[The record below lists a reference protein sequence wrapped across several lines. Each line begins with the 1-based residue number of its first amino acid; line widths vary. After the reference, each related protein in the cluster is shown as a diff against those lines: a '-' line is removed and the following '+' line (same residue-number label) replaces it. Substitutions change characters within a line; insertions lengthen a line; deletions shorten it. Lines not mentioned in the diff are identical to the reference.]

1 MKANETTSGI
11 GMIEGSAYRN
21 KFFSVEYTLPE
32 GYSFYNADQLTAMN
46 SAIIKLPAST
56 TPISSPQ

>member
-21 KFFSVEYTLPE
+21 KFFSVEYTLPR
-32 GYSFYNADQLTAMN
+32 GT
-46 SAIIKLPAST
+46 AST

>member
-11 GMIEGSAYRN
+11 GMIEGSTYRN

-32 GYSFYNADQLTAMN
+32 G
-46 SAIIKLPAST
+46 
-56 TPISSPQ
+56 